1 MSSRKQSAE
10 LKIQELRRHT
20 RKSYSAEE
28 KIRIVLEGLKG
39 ETSVEDIC
47 FKEGIS
53 SNLYYSWSKE
63 FIEGGKSRLNGEIKR
78 EVSTSDSQILKNEN
92 TDLKQLV
99 AELTLELR
107 MLKKSLNGAE

>member
-10 LKIQELRRHT
+10 LKILELRRHT
-20 RKSYSAEE
+20 RKNYSVEE
-28 KIRIVLEGLKG
+28 KIRIVLEGLK
-39 ETSVEDIC
+39 EENSIEDIC

-53 SNLYYSWSKE
+53 STLYYSWSKE
-63 FIEGGKSRLNGEIKR
+63 FVEGGKSRLNGEIKS
-78 EVSTSDSQILKNEN
+78 EASTSEVHNLKKEN

-107 MLKKSLNGAE
+107 MLRKSLNGAE

>member
-10 LKIQELRRHT
+10 LKMQELKRHT
-20 RKSYSAEE
+20 RKNFSAEE

-39 ETSVEDIC
+39 ESSIEEIC

-53 SNLYYSWSKE
+53 SILYYSWNKD
-63 FIEGGKSRLNGEIKR
+63 FMEGGKSRLNGEIKF
-78 EVSTSDSQILKNEN
+78 EASNNETINLKREN

-107 MLKKSLNGAE
+107 MVKKNLNGIE

>member
-20 RKSYSAEE
+20 RKNFSAEE
-28 KIRIVLEGLKG
+28 KIRIVLEGMKG

-63 FIEGGKSRLNGEIKR
+63 FIEGGKSRLNGDIKR
-78 EVSTSDSQILKNEN
+78 EASSGETQSLKNEN

>member
-10 LKIQELRRHT
+10 LKMQELKRHT
-20 RKSYSAEE
+20 RKSYSIEE

-39 ETSVEDIC
+39 ETNIEDLC
-47 FKEGIS
+47 LKEGIS
-53 SNLYYSWSKE
+53 PVLYNSWTKE

-78 EVSTSDSQILKNEN
+78 EGSSSELQSLKNEN
-92 TDLKQLV
+92 SDLKQLV

-107 MLKKSLNGAE
+107 MLRKSLNGVE

>member
-10 LKIQELRRHT
+10 LKIQELKRHT
-20 RKSYSAEE
+20 RKSYSIED

-39 ETSVEDIC
+39 ESNVEDLC
-47 FKEGIS
+47 LKESIS
-53 SNLYYSWSKE
+53 AVLFNNWSKE

-78 EVSTSDSQILKNEN
+78 EGPSSELQSLKNQN
-92 TDLKQLV
+92 ADLKQLV

-107 MLKKSLNGAE
+107 MLRKSLNGVE